1 MARRLQAALDLPQLA
16 PHALPHRLPP
26 EHVAAAIPAGR
37 AEMREPEE
45 VERLRF
51 AEALSSPAS
60 NRLPSKLN
68 EPRLVGMKSEP
79 EACEPCFEISKE
91 VLCLMPMLEADDGVV
106 RIAHDNHLASG
117 ASLPHW

>member
-1 MARRLQAALDLPQLA
+1 MAYRLQAALDLPQLS

-26 EHVAAAIPAGR
+26 EHVAAAVPGGR

-51 AEALSSPAS
+51 TEALGSPTG

-79 EACEPCFEISKE
+79 EAYEPCFEISKDP
-91 VLCLMPMLEADDGVV
+91 LCLMPMLEANDGVV
-106 RIAHDNHLASG
+106 RIA
-117 ASLPHW
+117 